1 MVLAAGSCRSLLTR
15 VLVLLF
21 CPTADEHVLTQLL
34 YRLTSATELPI
45 LLIGGRTIA
54 EPKEIKWL
62 AETGE
67 LQKAITEAGAVVDGS
82 RKKKPK
88 KL

>member
-1 MVLAAGSCRSLLTR
+1 M
-15 VLVLLF
+15 LVLLF
-21 CPTADEHVLTQLL
+21 SPTADEHVLTQLL

>member
-1 MVLAAGSCRSLLTR
+1 MVLPAGSWRTLLTC
-15 VLVLLF
+15 LLLF
-21 CPTADEHVLTQLL
+21 FPAADEEVLTELL
-34 YRLTSATELPI
+34 YRLTSVSELPV
-45 LLIGGRTIA
+45 LLVGGRTIA

-67 LQKAITEAGAVVDGS
+67 LQKAITEAGAVVDGA